1 MQDCG
6 LVKLLLIIREALMTK
21 VSNVFFWLILKLS
34 NYSALSM
41 R

>member
-21 VSNVFFWLILKLS
+21 VSNVFFCFG
-34 NYSALSM
+34 
-41 R
+41 